1 MIAITTL
8 RTCRI
13 GTGFTAESKFLVRK
27 SKKNLG
33 QKKPS
38 IAPASWSGIWVSFE
52 RVYYLRCLRLTC
64 CRCEND
70 ETGPMILDQFAHAA
84 ARREEETPMGSLSDV
99 GADTAIRFVV
109 VHSSQSMYSKALE
122 RRRRCGVRVAVRQI
136 DRLVN
141 DGIRGIGIRRGK
153 EG

>member
-38 IAPASWSGIWVSFE
+38 IAPASWSGTWVSFE
-52 RVYYLRCLRLTC
+52 RVYMLHCLRLT
-64 CRCEND
+64 RRRSEND

-84 ARREEETPMGSLSDV
+84 ARREEQTPTSSLSDI
-99 GADTAIRFVV
+99 GADTAIRFFV
-109 VHSSQSMYSKALE
+109 VHSSPSMYSRRRE
-122 RRRRCGVRVAVRQI
+122 RRRRCGVRVAVAAVRQI
-136 DRLVN
+136 DRA
-141 DGIRGIGIRRGK
+141 R
-153 EG
+153 

>member
-8 RTCRI
+8 MTCRI
-13 GTGFTAESKFLVRK
+13 GTGFTALSKFLVRK

-38 IAPASWSGIWVSFE
+38 IAPASWSGAWVSFE
-52 RVYYLRCLRLTC
+52 RLHILHRLRLTT

-84 ARREEETPMGSLSDV
+84 ARRER
-99 GADTAIRFVV
+99 DTDEQR
-109 VHSSQSMYSKALE
+109 E
-122 RRRRCGVRVAVRQI
+122 RCWS
-136 DRLVN
+136 
-141 DGIRGIGIRRGK
+141 
-153 EG
+153 

>member
-8 RTCRI
+8 MTCRI
-13 GTGFTAESKFLVRK
+13 GTGFTALSKFLVRK

-38 IAPASWSGIWVSFE
+38 IAPASWSSTWVSLE
-52 RVYYLRCLRLTC
+52 RAYELRCLRPTA

-70 ETGPMILDQFAHAA
+70 EAGPMILDQFAHAA
-84 ARREEETPMGSLSDV
+84 ARREEETPMSSVSDV

-109 VHSSQSMYSKALE
+109 VHSFHSMYS
-122 RRRRCGVRVAVRQI
+122 RRE
-136 DRLVN
+136 N
-141 DGIRGIGIRRGK
+141 DEDGAA
-153 EG
+153 